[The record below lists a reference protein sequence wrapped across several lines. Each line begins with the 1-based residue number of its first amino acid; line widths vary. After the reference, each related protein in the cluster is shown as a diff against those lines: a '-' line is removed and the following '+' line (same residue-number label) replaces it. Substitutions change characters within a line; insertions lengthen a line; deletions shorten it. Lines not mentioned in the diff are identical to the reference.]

1 MIASPEEVL
10 LVLRAQNGDRDAFEA
25 LLRKLHGPVRGYLSG
40 LLGASVADDA
50 VQDTFLQVYRKLR
63 LLREPAVFRAWTYRI
78 ASRVGIVH
86 LKRERK
92 WLELDRDSEVLDA
105 IEEKSSAFGNLI
117 GESRFTELIAQVT
130 PASRAILLLHYQQ
143 DLTLDEVAAVLG
155 IPPGTVKSR
164 LQYGLT
170 TLRKN
175 LQEK

>member
-1 MIASPEEVL
+1 MIASSEEVL
-10 LVLRAQNGDRDAFEA
+10 LVLRAQNGDRDALET
-25 LLRKLHGPVRGYLSG
+25 LLRRLHGPVRGYLSG

-63 LLREPAVFRAWTYRI
+63 RLREPAVFRAWTYRI
-78 ASRVGIVH
+78 ASRVAIAH

-92 WLELDRDSEVLDA
+92 WLDLDRDPEVLDA
-105 IEEKSSAFGNLI
+105 VEEKCSAFHTLTSEN
-117 GESRFTELIAQVT
+117 RFSEFIAQVT
-130 PASRAILLLHYQQ
+130 PASRAVLLLHYQQ
-143 DLTLDEVAAVLG
+143 ELTLDEVAAVLG
-155 IPPGTVKSR
+155 IPLGTVKSR